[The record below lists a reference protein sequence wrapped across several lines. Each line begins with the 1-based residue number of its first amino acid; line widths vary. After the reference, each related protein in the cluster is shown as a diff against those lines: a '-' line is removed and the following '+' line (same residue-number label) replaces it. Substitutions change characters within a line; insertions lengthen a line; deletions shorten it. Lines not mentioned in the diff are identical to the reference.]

1 MAIYALYEETFA
13 GWVVKVSM
21 MRPLRYKDVTACGQA
36 LYIICALVIVSYI
49 LFDVL
54 DVDGSGFA
62 KIFNP
67 SHKTL
72 ISVFIPAEAEFDFAA
87 KRNSLSL
94 GVVLAFA
101 ALVED
106 CPLPRIAA
114 LPLSALI
121 KSRAH
126 GSLLALARNSL
137 PDSSP
142 DH

>member
-1 MAIYALYEETFA
+1 
-13 GWVVKVSM
+13 
-21 MRPLRYKDVTACGQA
+21 MRPQRTYELSIYERA
-36 LYIICALVIVSYI
+36 LHILCALVIVSYI

-54 DVDGSGFA
+54 DVDGSNFA
-62 KIFNP
+62 KFLKP
-67 SHKTL
+67 AHKTL
-72 ISVFIPAEAEFDFAA
+72 IGVFIPAEAEFDFAA

-94 GVVLAFA
+94 GVAVLAFA

-106 CPLPRIAA
+106 CALPRIAA

-137 PDSSP
+137 PDSAP

>member
-1 MAIYALYEETFA
+1 
-13 GWVVKVSM
+13 
-21 MRPLRYKDVTACGQA
+21 MRPQRTYELSIIERA
-36 LYIICALVIVSYI
+36 LYILCALVIVSYI

-54 DVDGSGFA
+54 DIDGSNFA
-62 KIFNP
+62 KFLKP

-72 ISVFIPAEAEFDFAA
+72 VSVVIPVETEFDFAS

-94 GVVLAFA
+94 GAVLAFA
-101 ALVED
+101 ALVEN
-106 CPLPRIAA
+106 CPLARIAA
-114 LPLSALI
+114 LPLSALL